1 MPRGQ
6 IVQGL
11 VRGLSVL
18 RALNERNYATALELS
33 RDTGLPRATIYRL
46 LETLIQS
53 GYVTRGARR
62 ETYQLTIQVRA
73 LSDGFNDEAWL
84 TEVASPVL
92 EDLGQQIVWPTDI
105 ATFDRDAM
113 IVRDTTHGS
122 SPLSINREKAG
133 FRPPMLESALG
144 RAYLAWC
151 PALERELI
159 LRTIA
164 NSSQPDAELARDR
177 AAVDALLGQVLQK
190 GYGFREGGMSPKT
203 GSIAVPVRWADRVIA
218 CINIHYILSALTERE
233 VADRY
238 LRVMQDAAAEIET
251 RMKAGGYLPSEAA
264 DDNPT

>member
-1 MPRGQ
+1 MGGQ
-6 IVQGL
+6 VVQGL
-11 VRGLSVL
+11 MRGLRVL
-18 RALNERNYATALELS
+18 RALNEINYATALELS
-33 RDTGLPRATIYRL
+33 RATGLPRATIYRL
-46 LETLIQS
+46 LETLVGA
-53 GYVTRGARR
+53 GYVARGPRR
-62 ETYQLTIQVRA
+62 ETYRLTIQVRA

-92 EDLGQQIVWPTDI
+92 EELGQQIVWPTDI

-113 IVRDTTHGS
+113 IVRDTTHAS

-133 FRPPMLESALG
+133 FRPPVLHSALG

-151 PALERELI
+151 PAPERDLI
-159 LRTIA
+159 LRNIA
-164 NSSQPDAELARDR
+164 ASGQPDAEAARDR
-177 AAVDALLGQVLQK
+177 GAVDSLLAQVLKK

-238 LRVMQDAAAEIET
+238 LGLMREAAAEIER
-251 RMKAGGYLPSEAA
+251 RMKAGGYVPEASA
-264 DDNPT
+264 ATAPIG